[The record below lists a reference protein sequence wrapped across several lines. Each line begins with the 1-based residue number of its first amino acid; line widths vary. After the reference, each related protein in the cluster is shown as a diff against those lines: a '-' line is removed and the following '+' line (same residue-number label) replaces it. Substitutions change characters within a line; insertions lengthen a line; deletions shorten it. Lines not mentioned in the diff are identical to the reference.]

1 MKKHLLLVLI
11 LFIFASCGGKF
22 SQSLKNTDALL
33 SSDLSQGQ
41 KMLDSICQQGHLS
54 DADLMYCKLLKLKAR
69 DKSYEDIKDRE
80 LIDSLLTYFE
90 GVGDDKL
97 LAETYFYAGRVSYE
111 YGDSPQAL
119 SYYQKAEQLVDE
131 NDYALQGDIFCQMAN
146 IYRLCNLP
154 SDALRVL
161 KKAYIAD
168 SLSGNIRNVLYD
180 IRDISQSFV
189 YKEDYDSALVYAN
202 RGKRMAY
209 EQKDTFML
217 QRMYHLLASIYNQKG
232 DYRKSEK
239 YFLKCLGRTRYL
251 GDGKSGLYI
260 IVSNVYHHLGK
271 KKLAQKY
278 DKWLLDSGT
287 IWGKKHVC
295 EMMIENM
302 TDLGNSDQ
310 IKKYFLLYKSS
321 CDSIWRVTNVE
332 NVKKI
337 EQLYNYSLKEKEKKQ
352 LVIANEKKKIV
363 IILGLVFIS
372 LVSVFGVV
380 FYKVRMTSARQRE
393 MLLKLRIAK
402 YQDLLEKKKV
412 ETLQNVNEKKQKI
425 EESLI
430 YQYVISEV
438 KAKSYKMS
446 ASKWEE
452 LHGMIDSVYPEF
464 FKNLYELSDVSE
476 HEERVCSL
484 LKIKIRPVDI
494 AGLTNHSKEAI
505 TALRRRLYFKV
516 FQKKGSPDE
525 WDKVIEAL

>member
-1 MKKHLLLVLI
+1 MNKHLLFVLI
-11 LFIFASCGGKF
+11 LFLFVSCGNKF
-22 SQSLKNTDALL
+22 LPLLKKTDSLL
-33 SSDLSQGQ
+33 SSDLAKGKQ
-41 KMLDSICQQGHLS
+41 MLDSVCQQEKMS
-54 DADLMYCKLLKLKAR
+54 EPDLMYCKLLKLKAR
-69 DKSYEDIKDRE
+69 DKSYEDIKDRD

-90 GVGDDKL
+90 GVGDKKL
-97 LAETYFYAGRVSYE
+97 LAETYFYTGRVAYE

-131 NDYALQGDIFCQMAN
+131 KDYTLQGDIFCQMAN

-154 SDALRVL
+154 DDALRVL

-168 SLSGNIRNVLYD
+168 SLSGNIRNVLFD
-180 IRDISQSFV
+180 IRDISQSLV
-189 YKEDYDSALVYAN
+189 YKKDYDSALVYAN

-209 EQKDTFML
+209 GQNDTFML

-232 DYRKSEK
+232 DYKKSERC
-239 YFLKCLGRTRYL
+239 FLKCLGRTRYL

-287 IWGKKHVC
+287 IWGQKHAC

-302 TDLGNSDQ
+302 TGLDNLDNM
-310 IKKYFLLYKSS
+310 KKCFFVYKTN
-321 CDSIWRVTNVE
+321 CDSIWRITNVE

-337 EQLYNYSLKEKEKKQ
+337 EQLYSYSLKEKEKEQ
-352 LVIANEKKKIV
+352 LVVANEKKRVV
-363 IILGLVFIS
+363 IIWGLVFIS
-372 LVSVFGVV
+372 LIFVFGVV
-380 FYKVRMTSARQRE
+380 FYKVRITSAHQRE

-425 EESLI
+425 ETSLI

-438 KAKSYKMS
+438 KSKSYKMS
-446 ASKWEE
+446 ASKWVE
-452 LHGMIDSVYPEF
+452 LYGMIDSVYPEF
-464 FKNLYELSDVSE
+464 FKNLYELSEVSE
-476 HEERVCSL
+476 HEKRVCSL
-484 LKIKIRPVDI
+484 LKIKIRPIDI

-516 FQKKGSPDE
+516 FQKKGSPNE